1 MIVYVLNKHGRKLMP
16 CSPRRA
22 RLLLKEGKAKVIK
35 RTPFTIQLIYG
46 STGYVQPVKAGVDKG
61 SKVTGIAC
69 IGNGKLLFSGHINHR
84 LDIKKKME
92 SRASNRR
99 ARRSRLWYR
108 EPRFLNR
115 SSSKRSGRI
124 PPSIK
129 ANIEEVLRTI
139 NKIPLPIT
147 EVIVEDVQIDIAKLN
162 NPELKGRDYQESNRL
177 DENLRMATLIRDNMT
192 CQVCKKR
199 GCKLEAHH
207 IIPRSEGGKDT
218 IKNLI
223 TLCGDICHKQVH
235 KGKLKIT
242 GGVSGFKDRMAQ
254 RTMQGKAYLYEKLK
268 ESFILSTV
276 FGYQTAQYRKE
287 IELPKDHDIDALCV
301 ATLQSREMVQFNKD
315 NFYNINF
322 RAKQTRRQY
331 HDMPKKGTGRVKY
344 QVNQTLD
351 GFKKGDI
358 VLVKG
363 FLKQINSIYS
373 NRLLAFKRIKGEPS
387 SAMSKQCKIV
397 ESQPTIVFSTT

>member
-1 MIVYVLNKHGRKLMP
+1 VLVFVVSKNGKKLMP
-16 CSPRRA
+16 CSPRKA
-22 RLLLKEGKAKVIK
+22 RLLLKEGKAKAVK
-35 RTPFTIQLIYG
+35 RSPFTIQLLYG
-46 STGYVQPVKAGVDKG
+46 STGYVQPVTIGVDKG
-61 SKVTGIAC
+61 AKVTGIAC
-69 IGNGKLLFSGHINHR
+69 VGNGKLLFSGNINHR
-84 LDIKKKME
+84 QDIKKKME
-92 SRASNRR
+92 SRAANRR

-115 SSSKRSGRI
+115 SSSKRSGRM

-129 ANIEEVLRTI
+129 ANVEEVLRTI

-147 EVIVEDVQIDIAKLN
+147 EVIVEDVQIDIARLN
-162 NPELKGRDYQESNRL
+162 NPELKGKDYQKSNRL

-235 KGKLKIT
+235 KGKIKIT
-242 GGVSGFKDRMAQ
+242 GGVSGFKDKMAQ
-254 RTMQGKAYLYEKLK
+254 RTMQGKTYLYNKLK
-268 ESFILSTV
+268 EMFDFSTV

-287 IELPKDHDIDALCV
+287 LSLSKDHDIDAMCIV
-301 ATLQSREMVQFNKD
+301 TLQTKETVQFNKD

-322 RAKQTRRQY
+322 RAKQTRKQY
-331 HDMPKKGTGRVKY
+331 FDRPRKGIGRVKY
-344 QVNQTLD
+344 QVNSELN

-358 VLVKG
+358 VLVDG
-363 FLKQINSIYS
+363 ILKRIISIWS
-373 NRLLAFKRIKGEPS
+373 AGILAFTKNNG
-387 SAMSKQCKIV
+387 KQSTANPKKCRLIEK
-397 ESQPTIVFSTT
+397 QPTIIFLNT